1 MVNYAVKLTYSPK
14 SVCIEDV
21 RRMKTAGLTDAAI
34 HDVASIVGYF
44 NFVNRMALGLGI
56 ELEPEF
62 QQARAREYRG

>member
-1 MVNYAVKLTYSPK
+1 
-14 SVCIEDV
+14 
-21 RRMKTAGLTDAAI
+21 MKTAGLTDAAI

-62 QQARAREYRG
+62 QQARAKEYRG